1 MSIAP
6 NINTVPTILRKA
18 FTSIIVV
25 LYPYLVYQGI
35 QVGIV
40 WLAPTVL
47 ASLLLYQ
54 AYATQ
59 ALQTKII
66 KAICALVLLLGVL
79 FFQNITAKLLPT
91 LIQLFLLQFFASTLK
106 QGPPLIERFVRL
118 EFDELP
124 EGIVEYCRQLTLL
137 WSGFFAINAVIC
149 SVLAIWASPELWA
162 IYTGIMIFV
171 LTALLMLAEYIYR
184 HYRFPDMLIPDI
196 KTTARNMLMYS
207 RQIWQDVQG
216 K

>member
-1 MSIAP
+1 ML
-6 NINTVPTILRKA
+6 LRKA
-18 FTSIIVV
+18 FASIIVV

-40 WLAPTVL
+40 WFAPTVL
-47 ASLLLYQ
+47 ASVLMYQ
-54 AYATQ
+54 AYVSEEFKP
-59 ALQTKII
+59 KII
-66 KAICALVLLLGVL
+66 KVVFATLLLLGVM

-91 LIQLFLLQFFASTLK
+91 LIQLFLLQFFAGTLK
-106 QGPPLIERFVRL
+106 KGPPLIERFVRL

-124 EGIVEYCRQLTLL
+124 NDIVEYCRQLTLL
-137 WSGFFAINAVIC
+137 WCGFFAFNAVMC
-149 SVLAIWASPELWA
+149 SVLAIWATPAFWA

-184 HYRFPDMLIPDI
+184 HYRFPDMLIPDM

-207 RQIWQDVQG
+207 RQIWQDVKG
-216 K
+216 R